1 MTTTRPTQDKDAA
14 TQGPVLAFL
23 VSSLVW
29 LLLAGMLSLI
39 ASAKL
44 HAPRFLASSAWL
56 TFGRVR
62 PAQESLMLYGWASM
76 AGAAVLIGLTAW
88 LSSRAPRFPGL
99 LIVAASLWDLAVLE
113 GTLGILAG
121 GRTGIP
127 WLEYPAGPAS
137 LIAIASIVVGASTAV
152 SLLGRS
158 GAGDPPRSY
167 LLAAAFGFVWLETTA
182 AWLTVIRPVGGI
194 TESVIAAWY
203 ADGLSGLWFAA
214 IGLAVL
220 YAMLP
225 PLVNRP
231 IANRRVASLGFWSL
245 VTLCVWAGGR
255 RLVGGPVPAWVVTVA
270 IVAGV
275 LLVIHLA
282 SIAINLLPM
291 LTARPRPRTDEPA
304 RAFLIFA
311 VVAYLASGVLQAVGS
326 LRSVSRILHFT
337 HAEDAL
343 AQLGLFGF
351 FSMAIFGAVYRILPR
366 LSGRGWTS
374 RWAIRAHFWCSA
386 GGVVLY
392 ASILTAAGLVQ
403 GLALRD
409 ATVPIVDIGRR
420 MTPFLI
426 GGTAALGLMVLG
438 TVFFVLAIAGHLMVG
453 RTRRAER
460 RRNRVEASD
469 GAARGTSEHRGGE
482 AVLIGT
488 REERKR

>member
-1 MTTTRPTQDKDAA
+1 MTTTRPTDAA
-14 TQGPVLAFL
+14 AAATRGPVLAFL

-29 LLLAGMLSLI
+29 LLLAGMLGLI

-62 PAQESLMLYGWASM
+62 PAHESLMLYGWASM
-76 AGAAVLIGLTAW
+76 AGAAVLIGLTAS
-88 LSSRAPRFPGL
+88 LSARAPRFPGL
-99 LIVAASLWDLAVLE
+99 LFAAAALWDLAVLE
-113 GTLGILAG
+113 GTIGILAG

-127 WLEYPAGPAS
+127 WLEFPAGPAS
-137 LIAIASIVVGASTAV
+137 LIAVASILVGASAAA

-167 LLAAAFGFVWLETTA
+167 LLAAAFGFAWLNTTA
-182 AWLTVIRPVGGI
+182 VWLTVIRPVGGI
-194 TESVIAAWY
+194 TEAVVAAWY
-203 ADGLSGLWFAA
+203 ADGLSGLWLAA

-225 PLVNRP
+225 PLLHHP
-231 IANRRVASLGFWSL
+231 IANRRVAILGFWLL
-245 VTLCVWAGGR
+245 VTLSVWAGGR

-275 LLVIHLA
+275 LLLIHLA
-282 SIAINLLPM
+282 SVAINLLPL
-291 LTARPRPRTDEPA
+291 LTARPRHRTDEPA

-311 VVAYLASGVLQAVGS
+311 AAAYLASGVLQAIGS
-326 LRSVSRILHFT
+326 LRSVGRIVHFT

-343 AQLGLFGF
+343 AQFGLVGF

-366 LSGRGWTS
+366 LTGRGWTS

-392 ASILTAAGLVQ
+392 AAILTAGGLVQ

-409 ATVPIVDIGRR
+409 AKVPIVDIGQRIA
-420 MTPFLI
+420 PFLM

-438 TVFFVLAIAGHLMVG
+438 TVFFVLAIVGHLAGG
-453 RTRRAER
+453 RTWRAEEPR
-460 RRNRVEASD
+460 DRGEAFD
-469 GAARGTSEHRGGE
+469 RAAEGASQDRGGE

-488 REERKR
+488 REGGK